1 MAINW
6 TDLFKKHKGN
16 WLALK
21 DDEKTV
27 VGIGVTAKEALVK
40 AQRRGYSN
48 PILTK
53 MPQKL
58 TSYVGSNS

>member
-1 MAINW
+1 MAIDW
-6 TDLFKKHKGN
+6 TEIYKEYKGL
-16 WLALK
+16 WIALK

-27 VGIGVTAKEALVK
+27 VAFGATAKQALEK
-40 AQRRGYSN
+40 AQKKGYRK

-58 TSYVGSNS
+58 IPYVGIGL